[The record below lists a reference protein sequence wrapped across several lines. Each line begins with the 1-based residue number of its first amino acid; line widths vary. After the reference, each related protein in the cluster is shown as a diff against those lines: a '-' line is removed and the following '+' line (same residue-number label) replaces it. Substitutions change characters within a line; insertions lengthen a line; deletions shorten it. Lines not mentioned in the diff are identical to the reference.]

1 MSVLSTISLVLSFL
15 VLPAPDSV
23 WVSPQRDTVVAKKQ
37 IQKMHTELDHIKR
50 ELEEI
55 KKSST
60 HSRYKQLE
68 KRLADSSN
76 VITSLRSQIS
86 SLEQE
91 NAELLSQIKELGDIK
106 VVWLDNMVADA
117 NQWLS
122 SSFDNLNTATL
133 NEALPNY
140 EKNRNESEDLND
152 AYNALIAL
160 KANSDLYSEARLMLS
175 TRYDAENVK
184 YLFEEGTKAKES
196 DINVMRQAEWT
207 TVLELLSNYGDYYEV
222 MKDLVTNIEDAIKD
236 ASSTRWRGIQDSILQ
251 RENDRY
257 DTELYINSIP
267 WLSEQWNKYKT
278 AVSEGSENRKNEA
291 KKEIDGISAHQNTY
305 KPSTR

>member
-1 MSVLSTISLVLSFL
+1 MSVLSTIPLILSLI

-23 WVSPQRDTVVAKKQ
+23 WVSRQRDTVVAKKQ
-37 IQKMHTELDHIKR
+37 IQKMTTELDHIR
-50 ELEEI
+50 MELEEI
-55 KKSST
+55 KKSSS

-140 EKNRNESEDLND
+140 EKNRNESEDLNV
-152 AYNALIAL
+152 AYNALLAL
-160 KANSDLYSEARLMLS
+160 KANSDLYSEAKSMLS
-175 TRYDAENVK
+175 TRYDAESVK
-184 YLFEEGTKAKES
+184 HLSDEGTKAMDS
-196 DINVMRQAEWT
+196 DNNVQRQAEWT
-207 TVLELLSNYGDYYEV
+207 AVLELLSHYGDYYEV
-222 MKDLVTNIEDAIKD
+222 MKDVIQSIEEEIKD
-236 ASSTRWRGIQDSILQ
+236 ASPTRWRGIQDRILQ
-251 RENDRY
+251 TENDRY
-257 DTELYINSIP
+257 NTELYINSIP
-267 WLSEQWNKYKT
+267 WLNEQWNKYKT

-291 KKEIDGISAHQNTY
+291 KNEIDGTSVQLNTY